1 MDDHLSWDELYPFL
15 EEVKALA
22 RGLLRHERHASLQTT
37 ALVLSALRR
46 QRSADQ
52 DWQTVTWANRQYFFG
67 ALYRAMERTLVDH
80 ARARARRREVP
91 VRPEDLQVDDLQQ
104 AMDQEPGQVMALL
117 DALAELKQAQ
127 PQWAEAIAH
136 RFYGG
141 LTLEETARMM
151 AVDERTIRRWWDR
164 ARAVLAQR
172 IVPELEAKD
181 EPPLKHDGSTNA
193 LIRRYRKM
201 KSV

>member
-1 MDDHLSWDELYPFL
+1 MADRMGWDDVYLLMDEI
-15 EEVKALA
+15 KALA

-52 DWQTVTWANRQYFFG
+52 DWSHVTWANRQYFFG
-67 ALYRAMERTLVDH
+67 ALYRAMERTLLDH
-80 ARARARRREVP
+80 ARARARRREIP

-104 AMDQEPGQVMALL
+104 AMDQEPGQVVALL

-141 LTLEETARMM
+141 LTLEETAHMM
-151 AVDERTIRRWWDR
+151 DMDERTIRRWWDR
-164 ARAVLAQR
+164 ARPVLAHR
-172 IVPELEAKD
+172 ILEK
-181 EPPLKHDGSTNA
+181 L
-193 LIRRYRKM
+193 L
-201 KSV
+201 

>member
-1 MDDHLSWDELYPFL
+1 MADRLSWDDIYLL
-15 EEVKALA
+15 MDEVKALA

-52 DWQTVTWANRQYFFG
+52 DWSHVTWANRQYFFG
-67 ALYRAMERTLVDH
+67 ALYRAMERTLLDH
-80 ARARARRREVP
+80 ARARARRREIP

-104 AMDQEPGQVMALL
+104 AMDQEPGQVVALL

-141 LTLEETARMM
+141 LTLEETAHMM
-151 AVDERTIRRWWDR
+151 DVDERTIRRWWDR
-164 ARAVLAQR
+164 ARPALAQR
-172 IVPELEAKD
+172 ILELM
-181 EPPLKHDGSTNA
+181 NA
-193 LIRRYRKM
+193 DLLGGGHP
-201 KSV
+201 